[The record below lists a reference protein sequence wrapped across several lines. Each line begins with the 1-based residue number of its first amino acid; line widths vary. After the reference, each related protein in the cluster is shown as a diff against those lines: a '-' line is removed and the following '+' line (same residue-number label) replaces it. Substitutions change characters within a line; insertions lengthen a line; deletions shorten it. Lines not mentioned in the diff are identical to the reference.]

1 MIYKML
7 TLFRSQRKAIYSF
20 GSLQFVMGKAHNKQG
35 TSTGVTTSTTLLWWP
50 FLGYIE
56 ITDVNKDI
64 LAYLI

>member
-20 GSLQFVMGKAHNKQG
+20 GSLQFAMGKAHNKQE
-35 TSTGVTTSTTLLWWP
+35 TSTGVTTTVLWWP

-56 ITDVNKDI
+56 ITDVNKGI
-64 LAYLI
+64 Y